1 MTVNDDDYTN
11 DNDTIRSVLT
21 RNSTEGRYHSII
33 SWKVNSVEKMAWL
46 ICAGVDGIITD
57 EVNKCVCRTK
67 VGGGDFYQNLAYY
80 D

>member
-1 MTVNDDDYTN
+1 MKVIDDDYTN
-11 DNDTIRSVLT
+11 DNDTFRSVVT

-67 VGGGDFYQNLAYY
+67 VGGRGDLSESGIL
-80 D
+80 